1 MTKDSKVTEESF
13 TLVTSQRK
21 NKKKN
26 TNKRTIQ
33 NFSSTVEDSVDE
45 VQAIK

>member
-1 MTKDSKVTEESF
+1 MTKDSKVTEETF

-26 TNKRTIQ
+26 AIKRTIQ
-33 NFSSTVEDSVDE
+33 NFNSIVEDSVDE
-45 VQAIK
+45 VQIIK